1 MCLVRP
7 LSELDALLGLA
18 LISNERGYIRPT
30 LLEEPSMLVKAARH
44 PLQVSNRLLI

>member
-18 LISNERGYIRPT
+18 LISNERAYVRPT
-30 LLEEPSMLVKAARH
+30 LLEEPSIIIKGARH
-44 PLQVSNRLLI
+44 PLQVSN